1 MISTTRFRSLTS
13 RFPHLKILVVGDAIL
28 DRYVFGRVDRISP
41 EAPVPILRVQSE
53 DARPGGAG
61 NVADNISHLGA
72 TAILVGIIGDDAAGR
87 ELLRISP
94 ASHRLITRSEVST
107 VTKTRVI
114 AQRNQIV
121 RIDRE
126 ETRSISPKIT
136 EDLLN
141 HIRKETCHGILVSD
155 YAKGTVT
162 SELMEGLITIARE
175 ASIPL
180 IVDPKP
186 ANAHLYRGV
195 TGVTPNLSETEA
207 ILGQRIHNHDDAL
220 QAARRLQ
227 HRLDCQFAI
236 ITRGEQGITAVE
248 KRRRGFHIPA
258 LSHEVFD
265 VTGAG
270 DTAAALL
277 ILSLSASA
285 SLKEAVTLA
294 NTAASL
300 VIEKVGTAH
309 VTLSELSSRFH
320 SLRI

>member
-1 MISTTRFRSLTS
+1 MISTNRFRTLATS
-13 RFPHLKILVVGDAIL
+13 FSRLKILVVGDAIL
-28 DRYVFGRVDRISP
+28 DRYIFGSVDRISP
-41 EAPVPILRVQSE
+41 EAPVPILRVQHE
-53 DARPGGAG
+53 DSRAGGAG

-72 TAILVGIIGDDAAGR
+72 TAVLLGIVGDDPAGR
-87 ELLRISP
+87 ELQRICP
-94 ASHRLITRSEVST
+94 ASHRLITRPDIPT
-107 VTKTRVI
+107 ITKTRVI

-126 ETRSISPKIT
+126 DSVKPWPGVAD
-136 EDLLN
+136 DLLRE
-141 HIRKETCHGILVSD
+141 IRDETFHGILVSD
-155 YAKGTVT
+155 YAKGTIT
-162 SELMEGLITIARE
+162 TELMEGLVTMAHE

-195 TGVTPNLSETEA
+195 TGVTPNLSETES
-207 ILGQRIHNHDDAL
+207 ILGHKINNHDEAL
-220 QAARRLQ
+220 LAARRLQ
-227 HRLDCQFAI
+227 RMLDCRFAV
-236 ITRGEQGITAVE
+236 ITRGDQGITATE

-258 LSHEVFD
+258 LSHEVYD

-270 DTAAALL
+270 DTAAAVL

-285 SLKEAVTLA
+285 SLKEAVILA

-309 VTLSELSSRFH
+309 ANLSELARRLRSRGN
-320 SLRI
+320 